1 MMRLWD
7 VDLVLNA
14 IVSHQILSVENVKKK
29 FILRVTRGSRE
40 KAVAQYW
47 SLQSR

>member
-14 IVSHQILSVENVKKK
+14 IVSHQILSVENVKK
-29 FILRVTRGSRE
+29 SR
-40 KAVAQYW
+40 KIAQW
-47 SLQSR
+47 SS